1 MYDEE
6 MKTKRGIIYCRVSS
20 VEQVDGTSLES
31 QERMCTEYADRLC
44 IEVLAVFVDKGQ
56 SAKTADRPEFLKAI
70 SFASQKKNKVDSLI
84 VYKLDRFARNQSDHV
99 TVQAKLKQ
107 YGTQLRSVTEPID
120 DTPMGKM
127 MEGVL
132 STFAEFDNNIRTER
146 STGGM
151 KERLKQG
158 VWQWGTPLG
167 YKRLEKAGIMVE
179 DDNAHYVRLAFKE
192 YSKGTYTYKTLSD
205 FLYKK
210 GFRSKSDK
218 QIRFQTIQKMLK
230 NPLYAGRIIMPNWG
244 IDLLAQHEPLVSESL
259 FAQCQGSGRKHKP
272 FKQSIKNSNFPLRR
286 LVVCDECKQP
296 LTGSYST
303 GSSGKKHGYYHHHK
317 QNCTHALSI
326 KKQELEDSFVSFLEE
341 INPSLEFANAF
352 KAVCMDI
359 YKENNQEVQKQNERV
374 SQNLPKLLAKKK
386 TIYNNF
392 EDGIYSKED
401 FLERK
406 KVVEDSIYTAQS
418 QVVIPDTS
426 EKEFE
431 AALDYCMTIAVNTP
445 QTWIELKKQP
455 DIRSRFQNFIIE
467 GTLEYG
473 SKKGF
478 GTATLSPIYS
488 VYQQYL
494 AGDSSL
500 VIPRRIELRFH
511 G

>member
-1 MYDEE
+1 MYDTN
-6 MKTKRGIIYCRVSS
+6 MNSKRGIIYCRVSS
-20 VEQVDGTSLES
+20 IEQVDGTSLES
-31 QERMCTEYADRLC
+31 QERMCREYSERQGIDV
-44 IEVLAVFVDKGQ
+44 IDVFVDRGE
-56 SAKTADRPEFLKAI
+56 SAKTADRPQFLKAI
-70 SFASQKKNKVDSLI
+70 AMCAQKNNKIDSLV

-158 VWQWGTPLG
+158 MWVWGAPLG
-167 YKRLEKAGIMVE
+167 YQRLEKAGIMVPN
-179 DDNAHYVRLAFKE
+179 DQAHYIRLAFKE
-192 YSKGTYTYKTLSD
+192 YAKGTYTYKTLSN
-205 FLYKK
+205 FLYTK
-210 GFRSKSDK
+210 GFRSKADK
-218 QIRFQTIQKMLK
+218 QIQFQTIQKMLK
-230 NPLYAGRIIMPNWG
+230 NPLYAGRIIKPEWG
-244 IDLLAQHEPLVSESL
+244 IDVLGQHEPIISESL
-259 FAQCQGSGRKHKP
+259 FAQCQSAGRKHKP
-272 FKQSIKNSNFPLRR
+272 FKQVLKNPNFPLRK
-286 LVVCDECKQP
+286 LVVCDWCKQP

-303 GSSGKKHGYYHHHK
+303 GRSGKKHAYYHHHK

-341 INPSLEFANAF
+341 INPTLEFADAF

-359 YKENNQEVQKQNERV
+359 YKEKNQETQKQNEKV
-374 SQNLPKLLAKKK
+374 AQDLPKLLAKKK
-386 TIYNNF
+386 TIYDNF
-392 EDGIYSKED
+392 EEGIYTKDD

-406 KVVEDSIYTAQS
+406 KAVEDSIYTAQS

-431 AALDYCMTIAVNTP
+431 AALDYCMTIATNTP
-445 QTWIELKKQP
+445 KTWVELEKQP

-467 GTLEYG
+467 GNLEYG
-473 SKKGF
+473 SKDGF

-488 VYQQYL
+488 VYQEYV

-500 VIPRRIELRFH
+500 VIPRRIELRFP

>member
-1 MYDEE
+1 MS
-6 MKTKRGIIYCRVSS
+6 KRGIIYCRVSS
-20 VEQVDGTSLES
+20 IEQVDGTSLES
-31 QERMCTEYADRLC
+31 QERVCKEYAERLG
-44 IEVLAVFVDKGQ
+44 IEVLEVFVDKGE
-56 SAKTADRPEFLKAI
+56 SAKTADRPQFLKAI
-70 SFASQKKNKVDSLI
+70 SFSSQKKNKVGYFI

-158 VWQWGTPLG
+158 VWQWAAPLG
-167 YKRLEKAGIMVE
+167 YKRLERAGIMVADE
-179 DDNAHYVRLAFKE
+179 NSHFIRLAFKE
-192 YSKGTYTYKTLSD
+192 YAKGGYTYKALSAHL
-205 FLYKK
+205 FKK
-210 GFRSKSDK
+210 GFRSKTDK
-218 QIRFQTIQKMLK
+218 PIQFQTIQKMLK

-244 IDLLAQHEPLVSESL
+244 IDVLGQHEPLISESL
-259 FAQCQGSGRKHKP
+259 FAQCQSAGRKHKP
-272 FKQSIKNSNFPLRR
+272 FKQVLKNPNFPLRK
-286 LVVCDECKQP
+286 LVVCDWCKQP
-296 LTGSYST
+296 LTGSFST
-303 GSSGKKHGYYHHHK
+303 GRSGKRHAYYHHHK
-317 QNCTHALSI
+317 QDCSHALSI
-326 KKQELEDSFVSFLEE
+326 KKQELEDSFVSFLKE
-341 INPSLEFANAF
+341 INPTLEFASAF

-359 YKENNQEVQKQNERV
+359 YQENNREAKKQNQTV
-374 SQNLPKLLAKKK
+374 AQDITKLLAKKK

-406 KVVEDSIYTAQS
+406 KEVEDTIYTVQS
-418 QVVIPDTS
+418 QVILSDST
-426 EKEFE
+426 EEDFE
-431 AALDYCMTIAVNTP
+431 EALDYCMQFVISTP
-445 QTWIELKKQP
+445 QTWLRLAKQP
-455 DIRSRFQNFIIE
+455 EYRLRFQNFIIE
-467 GTLEYG
+467 GNLEYG
-473 SKKGF
+473 SEKGF

>member
-6 MKTKRGIIYCRVSS
+6 MKIKRGIIYCRVSS
-20 VEQVDGTSLES
+20 LEQVDGTSLES
-31 QERMCTEYADRLC
+31 QERMCAEYADRLS
-44 IEVLAVFVDKGQ
+44 IEVLAVFVDKGE

-158 VWQWGTPLG
+158 VWVWGAPLG
-167 YKRLEKAGIMVE
+167 YKRLEKAGIMVA
-179 DDNAHYVRLAFKE
+179 DDNARYIQTAFKE
-192 YSKGTYTYKTLSD
+192 YAKGTYTYKSLAQ
-205 FLYKK
+205 FLYTK
-210 GFRSKSDK
+210 GFRSKTDRP
-218 QIRFQTIQKMLK
+218 IAFQTIQKMLK
-230 NPLYAGRIIMPNWG
+230 NSLYAGRIIMPNWG

-259 FAQCQGSGRKHKP
+259 FAQCQSSGRKHKP
-272 FKQSIKNSNFPLRR
+272 FKQTLKNPHFPLRR
-286 LVVCDECKQP
+286 LVVCDACKQP
-296 LTGSYST
+296 LTGSFST
-303 GSSGKKHGYYHHHK
+303 GRSGKKHGYYHHHK
-317 QNCTHALSI
+317 QDCTHALSI
-326 KKQELEDSFVSFLEE
+326 KKQELEVSFVSFLEE
-341 INPSLEFANAF
+341 INPTLEFANAF

-359 YKENNQEVQKQNERV
+359 YKENNQEAQKQNENAAKDLDR
-374 SQNLPKLLAKKK
+374 LLAKKK
-386 TIYNNF
+386 TIYSNF
-392 EDGIYSKED
+392 EDSIYSKED

-406 KVVEDSIYTAQS
+406 KMVEDTIYTVQS
-418 QVVIPDTS
+418 QVVLSDSTES
-426 EKEFE
+426 DFE
-431 AALDYCMTIAVNTP
+431 QALDYCMRFVTSTP
-445 QTWIELKKQP
+445 KIWLELAEQP
-455 DIRSRFQNFIIE
+455 EKRQRFQNFVIE
-467 GTLEYG
+467 GSLEYG
-473 SKKGF
+473 SEKGF

-488 VYQQYL
+488 VYQQYV
-494 AGDSSL
+494 ADSSPL
-500 VIPRRIELRFH
+500 VIPRRIELRFP